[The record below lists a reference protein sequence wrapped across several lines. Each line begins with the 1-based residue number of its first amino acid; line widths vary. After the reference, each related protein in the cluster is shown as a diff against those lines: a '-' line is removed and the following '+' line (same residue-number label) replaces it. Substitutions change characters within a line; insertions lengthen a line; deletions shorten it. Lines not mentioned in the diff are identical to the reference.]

1 MGHEV
6 MLLHFSFCSVK
17 SYTHQSMFWSDLGP
31 EVGYEA
37 IGLVDSSLPTVGVF
51 AAATAKDSPAA
62 AQVEAVDAAR
72 ADAPPAPAPVTSEA
86 ASPSLKAG
94 EDYGK
99 GVVFYLRDDVVV
111 GVLLWNVFNKINIA
125 RKVLRENK
133 KYEDLS
139 EVAKLFN
146 IHELQPED
154 STK

>member
-1 MGHEV
+1 
-6 MLLHFSFCSVK
+6 
-17 SYTHQSMFWSDLGP
+17 MFWSDLGP

-51 AAATAKDSPAA
+51 AAATTKDSPAA
-62 AQVEAVDAAR
+62 AVLEADEAVR
-72 ADAPPAPAPVTSEA
+72 SDAPPALASDAPAAAAAAPAP
-86 ASPSLKAG
+86 LKAG

>member
-1 MGHEV
+1 
-6 MLLHFSFCSVK
+6 
-17 SYTHQSMFWSDLGP
+17 MFWSDLGP

-51 AAATAKDSPAA
+51 AAATTKDSPAA
-62 AQVEAVDAAR
+62 AAVLETDEAVRSEAAF
-72 ADAPPAPAPVTSEA
+72 ASDAPAAPAP
-86 ASPSLKAG
+86 LKAG